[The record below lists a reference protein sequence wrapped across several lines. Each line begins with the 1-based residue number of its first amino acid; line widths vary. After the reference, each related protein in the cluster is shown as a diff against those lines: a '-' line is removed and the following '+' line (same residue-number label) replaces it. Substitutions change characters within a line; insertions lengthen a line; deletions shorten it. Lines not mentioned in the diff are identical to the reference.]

1 MVPPVAACG
10 CQGFQLL
17 CIRFGYGQVDGP
29 RQSLVA
35 ATPLGLEG
43 IERRAN
49 GGVEL
54 LGRIQQQLEVM
65 GKFCDKEQV
74 VCEHDGYQPA
84 ALREER
90 DLSAVG
96 GDAERTR
103 ERQCVAIE
111 GDRAQVDPNVVRG
124 SNVVQVLEERFHT
137 EAVLWRT
144 ADGTLVDAGSSLGC
158 LVRVAGSGANSDGA
172 PLVDDL
178 KERF

>member
-17 CIRFGYGQVDGP
+17 RIRSSYGQVDGP
-29 RQSLVA
+29 RQGLVA

-65 GKFCDKEQV
+65 GNFCDKEQV

-90 DLSAVG
+90 NLSAVG
-96 GDAERTR
+96 GDAE
-103 ERQCVAIE
+103 
-111 GDRAQVDPNVVRG
+111 
-124 SNVVQVLEERFHT
+124 
-137 EAVLWRT
+137 
-144 ADGTLVDAGSSLGC
+144 
-158 LVRVAGSGANSDGA
+158 
-172 PLVDDL
+172 
-178 KERF
+178 